1 VPARYAWG
9 PWRLLGVVLVLCG
22 LLASGGRGL
31 AAGCDPAAFP
41 VLVDAGHGPRRSGA
55 ESARGVPEYA
65 FNTRLAQRVVA
76 ALRAAGFVRA
86 ALLDPVGED
95 LSPTA
100 RAVRANTRGGRLLV
114 SIHHDAVQPR
124 YLSTW
129 TVDGKIRR
137 YSDRFAGYSL
147 FFSGKSAQAKASLTL
162 ARLIGRELR
171 GAGLSFTRHHAEPIA
186 GENRELVDATVG
198 VYRYDGLA
206 VLREAAMPAVLVEA
220 GIILNRDEELALAS
234 PARIETTAG
243 AIAQG
248 VAAFCRQI
256 RP

>member
-1 VPARYAWG
+1 
-9 PWRLLGVVLVLCG
+9 LGVGLVLCG

-41 VLVDAGHGPRRSGA
+41 VLVDAGHGPRRDGA
-55 ESARGVPEYA
+55 ASARGVPEYA

-76 ALRAAGFVRA
+76 ALRAAGFIRA

-100 RAVRANTRGGRLLV
+100 RAVRAKARGGRLLL

-129 TVDGKIRR
+129 SVDGKNRR

-147 FFSGKSAQAKASLTL
+147 FYSGKSAQAAASLAL

-186 GENRELVDATVG
+186 GENRELVDGTVG

-220 GIILNRDEELALAS
+220 GIIVNRDEELALGSA
-234 PARIETTAG
+234 ARIEATAG
-243 AIAQG
+243 AIACG
-248 VAAFCRQI
+248 VAAFCQQI